1 MRKFLTICGLAVIF
15 SCMAVLFWYSAWQY
29 NFPTPV
35 PKGYKAV
42 KLNERLDISSRIKLL
57 KKGPVLLHFF
67 NPDCPCSRFNMPHF
81 KILADKYASQ
91 LSFAV
96 IVITNNPEYTA
107 QSIRQKYE
115 LNMPVLFDTSLAAIC
130 GVYSTPQAVLID
142 NDQKL
147 YYRGNYN
154 KSRFCAE
161 EKSNYVQM
169 AIDSLMASHRQPQYN
184 QYALV
189 AYGCSLTTCK

>member
-1 MRKFLTICGLAVIF
+1 MRKVLTICGLVFIF
-15 SCMAVLFWYSAWQY
+15 SCIGVLFWYNAWQY

-35 PKGYKAV
+35 PAKYLPV
-42 KLNERLDISSRIKLL
+42 KINEHLDVTGKIKLT

-67 NPDCPCSRFNMPHF
+67 NPDCPCSKFNMPHF
-81 KILADKYASQ
+81 KMLADKYAGKI
-91 LSFAV
+91 SFAV
-96 IVITNNPEYTA
+96 IVVTNNADYTA
-107 QSIRQKYE
+107 EKISEKYN
-115 LNMPVLFDTSLAAIC
+115 LTIPVLFDTSLATIC

-142 NDQKL
+142 SDNRL

-169 AIDSLMASHRQPQYN
+169 AIDSLMASHRQPLYN